1 MSISPHVHS
10 TSKETMIIL
19 RTNSSLVAEVG
30 LATGWN
36 SYVLPHRSKGRDPEV
51 SNEAGARGHDS
62 CQEHLP
68 FQVVLVFKGYLT
80 NITN

>member
-10 TSKETMIIL
+10 TSKETMITL
-19 RTNSSLVAEVG
+19 QTNSSLVAEVG
-30 LATGWN
+30 LAIGWN
-36 SYVLPHRSKGRDPEV
+36 SYVLAHRSKGRGPEV

-62 CQEHLP
+62 FQEHLP
-68 FQVVLVFKGYLT
+68 FQVVLVFKSYLT